1 MIVQP
6 AVRRDLVAVLVCFGL
21 CGVTVGT
28 WVSRIPAARDQ
39 LDAALTVVGLVLLC
53 MGLGSLITMPFGG
66 RLIHRFSARAVCM
79 AGGVGMAAALSVLP
93 VVRSPLVFGVMLL
106 AAGASLGCWELAL
119 NVHGAD
125 VEKAAGR
132 SVMPALHGLW
142 SGGVMLGSAVGAIMA
157 STGHGVTVHFWT
169 VLPLVAAANVVWATR
184 WGDHR
189 VPLAEDGRR
198 SRPATKAITPAILL
212 LAVIIL
218 CSNTGEGT
226 ASDWL
231 ALYVHDQRGLSQGLA
246 AATYTTYSITSTGGR
261 LVGGFVVD
269 RLGRLATLRISGLL
283 TCVAIAV
290 VLFVP
295 GPVAPYVGAALWGLG
310 LAVVFPT
317 VITIAGIRGGDNAAG
332 AIAVVST
339 IGYGAFLTAPP
350 LIGLLADHVSLGFAL
365 GCVMVL
371 VLGIGV
377 IAGPALTA
385 RSRQVQLSKAPGG
398 SSG

>member
-1 MIVQP
+1 MEP

-21 CGVTVGT
+21 CGSTVGS

-39 LDAALTVVGLVLLC
+39 LDAPLSVIGLVLLC
-53 MGLGSLITMPFGG
+53 MGLGSLVTLPFGS
-66 RLIHRFSARAVCM
+66 RLIHRFSARLICM

-93 VVRSPLVFGVMLL
+93 VVRSPYVFGLMLL
-106 AAGASLGCWELAL
+106 IAGGALGCWELAL
-119 NVHGAD
+119 NVHGAE

-132 SVMPALHGLW
+132 AVMPAFHGLW
-142 SGGVMLGSAVGAIMA
+142 SGGVMVGSGVGAIMA
-157 STGHGVTVHFWT
+157 ATGHGLGVHFWI
-169 VLPLVAAANVVWATR
+169 VLPIAVAANIVWATR

-189 VPLAEDGRR
+189 VPVADDGTQSR
-198 SRPATKAITPAILL
+198 SIMKAVTPAVLM

-218 CSNTGEGT
+218 FSNTGEGS

-246 AATYTTYSITSTGGR
+246 AATYTTYSITSTFGR
-261 LVGGFVVD
+261 LTGGFVVD
-269 RLGRLATLRISGLL
+269 RLGRLAVLRISGLL
-283 TCVAIAV
+283 TCGAIAV
-290 VLFVP
+290 VIFVP

-317 VITIAGIRGGDNAAG
+317 VITIAGMRGGDNSAG

-339 IGYGAFLTAPP
+339 LGYGAFLIAPP
-350 LIGLLADHVSLGFAL
+350 LIGLIADRASLGFAL

-371 VLGIGV
+371 VLGIA
-377 IAGPALTA
+377 IMAGPALAKRSSASGATA
-385 RSRQVQLSKAPGG
+385 SHQVH
-398 SSG
+398 